1 MNINF
6 FILFFF
12 ILIINFFIFKYK
24 IFLSSFLN
32 IFDIPDQNRK
42 IHKKP
47 IPVIGGLIIFLNI
60 FAILLID
67 FFFTQLFL
75 NNIFSKFEFIFFLL
89 IFLSFFLLG
98 LYDDKKD
105 ISFIPKLIASF
116 IFIFIFIHVN
126 DGLVLENLKFN
137 TLNLSVSLKAF
148 AFALTLLSILLF
160 QNAVNMFD
168 GSNLQVTNF
177 FILSIIFLYVKSNYN
192 LFFLIILIPLFFYWY
207 LNYKNYSFLG
217 DGGTLSISFFLSIL
231 FIKFYK
237 TNFIIF
243 CDDVIVLMLL
253 PGLDML
259 RLFVVR
265 ILNNK
270 NPFLPDNN
278 HIHHLLLSLIKNN
291 IYVQS
296 IITMLTLL
304 TICIY
309 FFFGNLFISIFVI
322 ILFYLLLYFFHK
334 KKIKDYLD

>member
-6 FILFFF
+6 FLLFFF

-24 IFLSSFLN
+24 IFLTSLLN
-32 IFDIPDQNRK
+32 VFDIPDQNRK
-42 IHKKP
+42 IHKNA
-47 IPVIGGLIIFLNI
+47 IPVIGGFIIFFNI
-60 FAILLID
+60 FIILLID
-67 FFFTQLFL
+67 FFFTQFFI
-75 NNIFSKFEFIFFLL
+75 NNILSKFEFIFFLL

-105 ISFIPKLIASF
+105 ISFITKFIASF
-116 IFIFIFIHVN
+116 VFIFIFIHANEGFV
-126 DGLVLENLKFN
+126 VENLKFN
-137 TLNLSVSLKAF
+137 TLNLSVSLKAL
-148 AFALTLLSILLF
+148 AFPLTLLSILLF

-177 FILSIIFLYVKSNYN
+177 FILSILFLYIKSNYN
-192 LFFLIILIPLFFYWY
+192 LFFLIILVPLFFYWY

-259 RLFVVR
+259 RLFFIR

-278 HIHHLLLSLIKNN
+278 HIHHLLLLLIKNN
-291 IYVQS
+291 IYVQF
-296 IITMLTLL
+296 IITMLILL
-304 TICIY
+304 TIGIY
-309 FFFGNLFISIFVI
+309 FFFSNLLISIFFVI
-322 ILFYLLLYFFHK
+322 FFYFLLFTFHK
-334 KKIKDYLD
+334 NKN